1 MPYTAPGSIQ
11 DQDPELL
18 VIRHGNPPKL
28 VRAFWHDDRV
38 FPSPDAPS
46 DRPRDLLTIY
56 TGTEGDV
63 ATADRRTP
71 YLHLVVQDLFDEVI
85 ERERIATAEPLPLSV
100 DVFCVDAEDLRQASV
115 ENTTEGISLHKWLQ
129 MTAAIDLG
137 GIEQPASMTNTRVAG
152 AVTWSGRA
160 GDEPI
165 NETGA
170 VDLSRRGPDRLT
182 HVCFPLP
189 IPQTAIEKLS
199 AGIDLRVGAWAWM
212 LHNHAKKE
220 YAETRAVGKRA
231 GVRIS
236 SRDSRMEFLKSETK
250 TSLLSRLTDET
261 DRFDFASARDNHR
274 AAQDGRDPSGH
285 GPYLDDDVFHYD
297 EPVCNG
303 LRYRRAL
310 PVSSFFVGSQPGDI
324 GLCNDHQISC
334 AENPDLRATLS
345 FSSYDDPVRGPR
357 GGKHSSLPLLVF
369 VHRDPDTGDMIDS
382 RAPTFPSPI
391 DFTRRYGSSGE
402 NGSPSDPFPFPV
414 NEVLTS
420 GESLYLFREGSAA
433 AWLNTTEMWI
443 RLPPDAETGEPG
455 EFIRQETDPGMWVR
469 DSADGSSRIPF
480 RTDGEYGS
488 VQTAGFDA
496 CIHYPEAIK
505 GYTGPYSKGTLG
517 RVVEQRA
524 LDLGRAASV
533 HVLPPQTLETDA
545 GEFTAHVGKGL
556 PDVGFLPTTHTKVRV
571 DADERDDVWE
581 AHPFCHRPVIVSYR
595 LERDLTSTEVTAW
608 NERPPQLLLSSLD
621 LKGEASIDLP
631 IEDAQAVEGEH
642 AILLYLTAPF
652 HLSITMKSNNLVDV
666 APNPPGL
673 RRASL
678 FHFNAR
684 SASQDFSTFRPQ
696 GEGLFTPSPILSV
709 DHVTA
714 EEQLRQDVR
723 SLREKHRKLETD
735 ALWEAG
741 SVVAKIT
748 AGRVAVLAIDVL
760 RRQVELLD
768 QLEGAI
774 EAARNRSLRNR
785 VIGHLFGAETV
796 FAPAALSVA
805 EGVTA
810 LDVFYILTDVRP
822 EIRDIERRLRARL
835 SPFQRDAAESGA
847 TYSVIVVSG
856 TETRRRVHT
865 SPEGVAS
872 HQEEIPRSV
881 AVVCS
886 RYVDPQRSR
895 GKPFR
900 ILLGRAGGR
909 IERPAR
915 GGEGGSPSG
924 GPPSWNSL
932 ERALDGFYESIGSVR
947 HRIESA
953 VSGQSRLRVGDVQTL
968 LADIGQERPPW
979 NTGPAF
985 NTHLMG
991 HLQSPDVQAALRGS
1005 GSADEAA
1012 RTVVEP
1018 LMTFW
1023 SYIDVHVTRC
1033 PVCRRPM
1040 DRNWGWCP
1048 YHATPLDLGLDRE
1061 DMRSGTDGPKEA
1073 FIQYVE
1079 ERHAGETIS
1088 QHLQSSSTPPSRLF
1102 VHWTEFDVSRLR
1114 SPEAGTDSSGSQRS
1128 RWRAR

>member
-1 MPYTAPGSIQ
+1 
-11 DQDPELL
+11 L
-18 VIRHGNPPKL
+18 VG
-28 VRAFWHDDRV
+28 
-38 FPSPDAPS
+38 
-46 DRPRDLLTIY
+46 
-56 TGTEGDV
+56 
-63 ATADRRTP
+63 
-71 YLHLVVQDLFDEVI
+71 
-85 ERERIATAEPLPLSV
+85 
-100 DVFCVDAEDLRQASV
+100 
-115 ENTTEGISLHKWLQ
+115 
-129 MTAAIDLG
+129 
-137 GIEQPASMTNTRVAG
+137 
-152 AVTWSGRA
+152 
-160 GDEPI
+160 
-165 NETGA
+165 
-170 VDLSRRGPDRLT
+170 
-182 HVCFPLP
+182 
-189 IPQTAIEKLS
+189 
-199 AGIDLRVGAWAWM
+199 
-212 LHNHAKKE
+212 
-220 YAETRAVGKRA
+220 
-231 GVRIS
+231 
-236 SRDSRMEFLKSETK
+236 
-250 TSLLSRLTDET
+250 
-261 DRFDFASARDNHR
+261 
-274 AAQDGRDPSGH
+274 
-285 GPYLDDDVFHYD
+285 
-297 EPVCNG
+297 
-303 LRYRRAL
+303 
-310 PVSSFFVGSQPGDI
+310 
-324 GLCNDHQISC
+324 
-334 AENPDLRATLS
+334 
-345 FSSYDDPVRGPR
+345 
-357 GGKHSSLPLLVF
+357 
-369 VHRDPDTGDMIDS
+369 
-382 RAPTFPSPI
+382 
-391 DFTRRYGSSGE
+391 
-402 NGSPSDPFPFPV
+402 
-414 NEVLTS
+414 
-420 GESLYLFREGSAA
+420 
-433 AWLNTTEMWI
+433 
-443 RLPPDAETGEPG
+443 
-455 EFIRQETDPGMWVR
+455 
-469 DSADGSSRIPF
+469 
-480 RTDGEYGS
+480 
-488 VQTAGFDA
+488 
-496 CIHYPEAIK
+496 
-505 GYTGPYSKGTLG
+505 
-517 RVVEQRA
+517 
-524 LDLGRAASV
+524 
-533 HVLPPQTLETDA
+533 
-545 GEFTAHVGKGL
+545 
-556 PDVGFLPTTHTKVRV
+556 
-571 DADERDDVWE
+571 
-581 AHPFCHRPVIVSYR
+581 
-595 LERDLTSTEVTAW
+595 
-608 NERPPQLLLSSLD
+608 
-621 LKGEASIDLP
+621 
-631 IEDAQAVEGEH
+631 
-642 AILLYLTAPF
+642 
-652 HLSITMKSNNLVDV
+652 V

-709 DHVTA
+709 DHVTD

-735 ALWEAG
+735 AFWEAG

-748 AGRVAVLAIDVL
+748 AGRVAVAAIDVL
-760 RRQVELLD
+760 LRTVELLD
-768 QLEGAI
+768 QHDGAI

-785 VIGHLFGAETV
+785 VVGHLFGAETV
-796 FAPAALSVA
+796 FAPTALSVA

-810 LDVFYILTDVRP
+810 LDVFYILTDVRS

-932 ERALDGFYESIGSVR
+932 KKALDRFHDAIGSVR

-968 LADIGQERPPW
+968 LADIGQEKPPW
-979 NTGPAF
+979 DTEPAF
-985 NTHLMG
+985 NTHLMR
-991 HLQSPDVQAALRGS
+991 HLQSPGVQAALRGS

-1048 YHATPLDLGLDRE
+1048 YHATPLDLDLDRE

-1128 RWRAR
+1128 R